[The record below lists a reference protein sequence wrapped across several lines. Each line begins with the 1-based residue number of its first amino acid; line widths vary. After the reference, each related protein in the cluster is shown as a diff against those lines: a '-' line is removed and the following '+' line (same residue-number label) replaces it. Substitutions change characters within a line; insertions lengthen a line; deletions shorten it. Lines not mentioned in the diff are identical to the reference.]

1 MTEIEKFTKSGTPVV
16 RCTYNIILAD
26 KKLYQSERI
35 DYRDETTTIFASLR
49 GRKKNYTVSKYIT
62 SPRVVINILW
72 ILFLTMWYISHS
84 EQAVDIE
91 LGCQENEVVTSRHGP
106 SCSTVDL
113 ETVSSTPRE
122 VSLLLRSKFMNESR
136 TDSRISR
143 HLTCSRWRLNVTDAQ
158 HIHIIQ

>member
-62 SPRVVINILW
+62 SPRVVI
-72 ILFLTMWYISHS
+72 YS
-84 EQAVDIE
+84 EF
-91 LGCQENEVVTSRHGP
+91 C
-106 SCSTVDL
+106 
-113 ETVSSTPRE
+113 
-122 VSLLLRSKFMNESR
+122 F
-136 TDSRISR
+136 
-143 HLTCSRWRLNVTDAQ
+143 
-158 HIHIIQ
+158 